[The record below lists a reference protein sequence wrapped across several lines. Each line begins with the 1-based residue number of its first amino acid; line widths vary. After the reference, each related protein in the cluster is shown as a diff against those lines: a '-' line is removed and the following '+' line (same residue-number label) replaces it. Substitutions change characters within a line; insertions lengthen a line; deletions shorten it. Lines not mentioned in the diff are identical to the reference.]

1 MTRIVNDKIREK
13 YSKMVDHRTKLL
25 SGLSS
30 PEMTDEMR
38 DQFLAVLGN
47 SGLTDLME
55 EFLARVIETGTK
67 VGIIGEHN
75 TNLVTI
81 MTGKAYSGVYD
92 QIKSREDSPIM
103 CAVLEVVKADTKVIR
118 EVSPNDKVH
127 FELDKFMNGEILVV
141 VHNMTR
147 CFDCGQHVVH
157 TISVVGDTVIIETIS
172 KKPECYDDVDYTFD
186 IKFKAGEE
194 VYFGDWVGGPDSPC
208 SISLNDAKGLHDHTM
223 FYAEHDIGYIF
234 TGNSCPSLWIND
246 EKTNIII
253 GTPADWRDDD
263 WEIIPEKTAGYTKL
277 GSICTDLWACCFST
291 ERVIS
296 KFEDNQLDRGEPLI
310 KLDKDT
316 TFRVTVN
323 VNRVPTFGSIEL
335 I

>member
-1 MTRIVNDKIREK
+1 MIRIVSDKLREN
-13 YSKMVDHRTKLL
+13 YSAMVDHRTKLL
-25 SGLSS
+25 AGLAN

-38 DQFLAVLGN
+38 EQFLAVLGN
-47 SGLTDLME
+47 SGLSDVME
-55 EFLARVIETGTK
+55 EFLACVVESGTN
-67 VGIIGEHN
+67 VHIIGEHK
-75 TNLVTI
+75 TNLATI
-81 MTGKAYSGVYD
+81 MSGKAYHLTYD
-92 QIKSREDSPIM
+92 RIKSREDSLIM
-103 CAVLEVVKADTKVIR
+103 CAFLDATEADSDK
-118 EVSPNDKVH
+118 KVH
-127 FELDKFMNGEILVV
+127 FEMDRFLAGEIVV
-141 VHNMTR
+141 SVNDTSK
-147 CFDCGQHVVH
+147 CFDCGQHITHV
-157 TISVVGDTVIIETIS
+157 IAVGGNTVIIEAVS
-172 KKPECYDDVDYTFD
+172 KDPECYDDVDYTFD

-208 SISLNDAKGLHDHTM
+208 SISLNDAKGLRDHTM

-323 VNRVPTFGSIEL
+323 VNREPTFGSIEL

>member
-1 MTRIVNDKIREK
+1 MTRIVSYKLREK

-25 SGLSS
+25 DGLTN

-38 DQFLAVLGN
+38 NQFLAVLGN
-47 SGLTDLME
+47 SGLTDVME
-55 EFLARVIETGTK
+55 EFIARVIETGTN
-67 VGIIGEHN
+67 VHVIGEHK
-75 TNLVTI
+75 TNLITI
-81 MTGKAYSGVYD
+81 MTGKAYSGIYD
-92 QIKSREDSPIM
+92 RIKERKDSPIM
-103 CAVLEVVKADTKVIR
+103 CAVLDVVKADADVSSK
-118 EVSPNDKVH
+118 VSPDNKVH
-127 FELDKFMNGEILVV
+127 FELDKFLNGEIVV
-141 VHNMTR
+141 VVSNMTK
-147 CFDCGQHVVH
+147 CFDCGQHVIHV
-157 TISVVGDTVIIETIS
+157 ISMSGDTVIIEAVANS
-172 KKPECYDDVDYTFD
+172 PECYDDVDYTFD

-208 SISLNDAKGLHDHTM
+208 SISLNDAKGLRDHTM

-234 TGNSCPSLWIND
+234 TGNSCPALWIND

-263 WEIIPEKTAGYTKL
+263 WEIIPEKTVGYTKL
-277 GSICTDLWACCFST
+277 GSVCTDLWACCFST

-323 VNRVPTFGSIEL
+323 VNRESTFGSIEL